1 MFGIVRIGSASATPY
16 EAWLEDAGERER
28 ALPRQGRVSVLRPKV
43 SGSSR
48 DPGCWDRG
56 SRDDRRY
63 KRGEEGL
70 PPPARVVHD
79 LEEGEVERQL
89 LLRDPTMRAEPGAQQ
104 RPDALGRVD
113 VDLAEPV
120 AVVIARV
127 LAAGVADGLV
137 AVAPLLQAA
146 VDVVLVRVHEGA
158 LGDGGLDHRPDRPLL
173 HVGQHAEHDLAAA
186 LDEAEE
192 RRLFLGER

>member
-1 MFGIVRIGSASATPY
+1 MQPSRRTPHN
-16 EAWLEDAGERER
+16 EN
-28 ALPRQGRVSVLRPKV
+28 
-43 SGSSR
+43 GSSR

-56 SRDDRRY
+56 SRDERRY

-79 LEEGEVERQL
+79 LEEGEVERQF

-104 RPDALGRVD
+104 RPDAFGRVD
-113 VDLAEPV
+113 VDLAEAV

-137 AVAPLLQAA
+137 DRLP
-146 VDVVLVRVHEGA
+146 RS
-158 LGDGGLDHRPDRPLL
+158 GG
-173 HVGQHAEHDLAAA
+173 VGSEHHAAA
-186 LDEAEE
+186 RMSIPSMPA
-192 RRLFLGER
+192 RASAGVR